1 MQGPCLDWGT
11 DLMADQAYNLR
22 SLMKNKEAQENKELQ
37 LSARVITVTSGKG
50 GVGKSN
56 FTLNLGLY
64 MKSLGKRV
72 IIIDADFGLA
82 NIEVLMG
89 AMPKYTLL
97 DVIKGNCGIIEAL
110 AEGPEGIKF
119 ISGGS
124 GLSQLAD
131 MDESQVASLIESLS
145 LLDSLADIILID
157 TGAGISKQVIN
168 FILASK
174 ETIIVTT
181 PEPTSITDAYAIIKT
196 MKEKERSLPEI
207 NILVNRTDGIKEG
220 TEVYS
225 KLERVCRQFLSIDV
239 KYLGYLPND
248 PYLVKAVKTQVP
260 VSIAYPASPVAR
272 RIAKISDDLLSKS
285 RSIEEEDRGVKGFIK
300 NFIRKL
306 KQ

>member
-1 MQGPCLDWGT
+1 MQGLCLDWGT

-22 SLMKNKEAQENKELQ
+22 SLMKNKEQENSELQ

-56 FTLNLGLY
+56 FTLNLGLN
-64 MKSLGKRV
+64 MKKAGKRV

-82 NIEVLMG
+82 NIEILMG
-89 AMPKYTLL
+89 ALPKYTLL
-97 DVIKGNCGIIEAL
+97 DVIKGKCTIIDAL
-110 AEGPEGIKF
+110 AEGPEGIQF

-131 MDESQVASLIESLS
+131 MDESQVAGLIESLS

-196 MKEKERSLPEI
+196 MKEKEKDLPEI
-207 NILVNRTDGIKEG
+207 NILVNRTDGVMEG
-220 TEVYS
+220 NEVYS
-225 KLERVCRQFLSIDV
+225 KLERVCRQFLSIEV

-248 PYLVKAVKTQVP
+248 AYLVKAVKTQIP
-260 VSIAYPASPVAR
+260 VSIAYPVSPVSR
-272 RIAKISDDLLSKS
+272 RITKISSDLLSKS
-285 RSIEEEDRGVKGFIK
+285 SSIEEEDKGVKGFIK
-300 NFIRKL
+300 SFIRKL